1 VFVCRFFRE
10 HNEGS
15 GCVVK
20 MPYTTNREFCHF
32 AKSEDVLIGTI
43 RLAISRYTGI
53 MPYVMVQPCMVN
65 PRETKVVCWNGVAKW
80 IAHNGSTRGKSI
92 SKFPHAELFRF
103 VEMAIAELKQQCPAA
118 IVNGLVRVD
127 VFKNAQSSYVVNEF
141 ESLEAQYQSVSAEVT
156 QDAWVMTEL
165 TKYWIAVIHDSLM
178 RLMP

>member
-1 VFVCRFFRE
+1 MFVCRFFRE

-103 VEMAIAELKQQCPAA
+103 VEMAIAELKQQCPA
-118 IVNGLVRVD
+118 LKT
-127 VFKNAQSSYVVNEF
+127 VFLCDFFYILYFVLFQKLSTFGHQLK
-141 ESLEAQYQSVSAEVT
+141 LERYRE
-156 QDAWVMTEL
+156 D
-165 TKYWIAVIHDSLM
+165 
-178 RLMP
+178 